1 MALPRPA
8 LKITPLSVQQWA
20 WRRRRRTM
28 FGIEIPGW
36 AIGVGVIILA
46 GSLGGALKRLVSGD
60 QGQTVGDLESRL
72 GEVEALR
79 SRLGELEDVQRRL
92 GELEERVD
100 FAERLLTKQRDGERL
115 APPQS

>member
-1 MALPRPA
+1 
-8 LKITPLSVQQWA
+8 
-20 WRRRRRTM
+20 M

-60 QGQTVGDLESRL
+60 QGIPRPRGRVSRRDLGQTVGDLESRL